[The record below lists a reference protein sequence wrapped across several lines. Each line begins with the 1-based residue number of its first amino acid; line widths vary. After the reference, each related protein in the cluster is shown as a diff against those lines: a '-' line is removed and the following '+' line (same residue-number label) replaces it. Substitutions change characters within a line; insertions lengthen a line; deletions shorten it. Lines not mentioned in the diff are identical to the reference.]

1 MDLELTEEQRMLME
15 TVRSFVERELLPHE
29 QEVEALGAVPA
40 DLGRHITERALESGL
55 YAANLPVSVGGA
67 GLDYTSLAL
76 LEREYGKVTHALHGF
91 AWRPTELL
99 MACDKAQRVQY
110 LEPCVKAQK
119 VECFAITEPGAGSDI
134 YSMATRA
141 VKRNG
146 DWIIN
151 GSKHFVSS
159 HVLPDFAI
167 VFAIT
172 GIEKV
177 GNKERKRI
185 SAFLIDR
192 GTPGFDIQR
201 GPRCVSQ
208 RAYHNYVLSFDECR
222 VGSEQMLGEEGD
234 GLMLSEKWIKMGRVW
249 VGAGCCGRA
258 ERLLKLSLQ
267 WATTRKQF
275 GQPIGKFQG
284 VSFKLADMATE
295 LHAADLLVMDAA
307 RKADKGIMR
316 SSDAAM
322 SKLFASE
329 MLHRVA
335 EHSVQIHGGMGL
347 MEGLPIERLWRD
359 SRLEQIWEGTSEIQR
374 HIISRSLISEF
385 E

>member
-1 MDLELTEEQRMLME
+1 MDLELSEEQQMLLK

-29 QEVEALGAVPA
+29 QEVEKLGEVPH
-40 DLGRHITERALESGL
+40 DLGQHITERALDTGL
-55 YAANLPVSVGGA
+55 YAANLPASVGGA

-99 MACDKAQRVQY
+99 MACNDAQRVKY

-134 YSMATRA
+134 YSMNTKAE
-141 VKRNG
+141 KRNG
-146 DWIIN
+146 DWTIN

-172 GIEKV
+172 GIEKIR
-177 GNKERKRI
+177 NKERKRI

-192 GTPGFDIQR
+192 GTPGFEMQR

-208 RAYHNYVLSFDECR
+208 RAYHNYTLSFNDCR
-222 VGSEQMLGEEGD
+222 VGPEQMLGEEGD
-234 GLMLSEKWIKMGRVW
+234 GLSLSDKWIKMGRVW

-258 ERLLKLSLQ
+258 ERLLELSLD
-267 WATTRKQF
+267 WATKRKQF
-275 GQPIGKFQG
+275 GQAIAKFQG
-284 VSFKLADMATE
+284 VSFKIADMATE

-307 RKADKGIMR
+307 RKADNGVMR
-316 SSDAAM
+316 PSDAAM
-322 SKLFASE
+322 SKLYASE

-335 EHSVQIHGGMGL
+335 ENSVQIYGGMGL
-347 MEGLPIERLWRD
+347 MEGLPIEQLWRD
-359 SRLEQIWEGTSEIQR
+359 SRLERIWEGTSEIQR
-374 HIISRSLISEF
+374 HIISRSLIGEL